1 MLVIIFLGGI
11 AWIGSHD
18 LDPAKPLD
26 GQAKPLKVQVVS
38 LDWKWLFIYPDQGI
52 ASVNQL
58 VVPVGTPI
66 HFTLTSASVMNAF
79 FIPQLGSMIYTMNGM
94 TTQLHLQ
101 ADREGVF
108 HGLSSQFS
116 GDGFPGMHF
125 QVRAVGAEAFDS
137 LGRRCKE
144 LDRRARPPELRC
156 IRQQSL
162 NVAPTTYRAVDP
174 HLFQEIVSQAIPAAP
189 GPQIG
194 KPTPAVSPRTGG

>member
-1 MLVIIFLGGI
+1 
-11 AWIGSHD
+11 
-18 LDPAKPLD
+18 
-26 GQAKPLKVQVVS
+26 
-38 LDWKWLFIYPDQGI
+38 
-52 ASVNQL
+52 
-58 VVPVGTPI
+58 
-66 HFTLTSASVMNAF
+66 
-79 FIPQLGSMIYTMNGM
+79 M

-125 QVRAVGAEAFDS
+125 QVRPVGADAFDS
-137 LGRRCKE
+137 WVGDARNSTAA
-144 LDRRARPPELRC
+144 LDRQSYVAFAK
-156 IRQQSL
+156 QSL